1 MLPVATP
8 VDVTARGQRFVNCL
22 GLLFNSSNSDI
33 LRQEAGGRA
42 FEQGVSP
49 IGSLV
54 FLRRDNSVDASL
66 DAGASE
72 RMAVKFA
79 RGRDGCHLSVGCSVP
94 DTLGSSNVGKS
105 WGGLFTSKYG
115 ALNPKG
121 RSTASRLCH

>member
-1 MLPVATP
+1 MLPVAAP
-8 VDVTARGQRFVNCL
+8 VDGTARGQRFVNCL

-33 LRQEAGGRA
+33 LLCAEAGGRA
-42 FEQGVSP
+42 FEQGVSA
-49 IGSLV
+49 IGSLL
-54 FLRRDNSVDASL
+54 FLRRDNSVDAIL
-66 DAGASE
+66 DAGASQ

-79 RGRDGCHLSVGCSVP
+79 RGRDGCHLSVGCSGT
-94 DTLGSSNVGKS
+94 DTLGSSNVG